1 MIRLFRLSSTGMRQ
15 PATHTGSSLTASLS
29 LVSLSLTC
37 PIACC
42 TRNVHFASRFSEII
56 SLLSDSIDPCCNQK
70 IDNLSLYFLIHFNF
84 PRRTRHSGQEIASD
98 GGSRSLYTHSRAL
111 PDTHTSASLLASQ
124 HRHLSAAVAAFVR
137 RPKTTNCLLTN
148 DSNHNHPHHHYMQ
161 FYRDSHDFPES
172 FHQKHDLITTCA
184 VWIVLSEEAS
194 LCSAPL
200 SLLSLS
206 LFLRCVLVIISL
218 PLASSDGACSRAGSL
233 PPSGLRGLSAQTT
246 LRTLSL

>member
-1 MIRLFRLSSTGMRQ
+1 MI
-15 PATHTGSSLTASLS
+15 PAATRKLITSHYIFSFILIFPDEPDIPDKRSRPTAARAHFTLTRARCPTH
-29 LVSLSLTC
+29 
-37 PIACC
+37 
-42 TRNVHFASRFSEII
+42 
-56 SLLSDSIDPCCNQK
+56 
-70 IDNLSLYFLIHFNF
+70 
-84 PRRTRHSGQEIASD
+84 
-98 GGSRSLYTHSRAL
+98 
-111 PDTHTSASLLASQ
+111 THTSASLLASQ